1 MENLRLPFG
10 VGLLFHQ
17 LNSWFPSQLSI
28 SKHLR
33 HSFQPFQKKK
43 KKELIKTHTHTH
55 KYLQR
60 NNLRINT
67 SVLMMT
73 ITKVKT
79 QIQIFL
85 KVSLHKKNSHGE
97 VFVLENYQ
105 CPFFSFI
112 IEEAKG
118 KQQAFPTK
126 APFQHLQLFA
136 TQMFH
141 ITVLMVFYILW
152 TIFSSASIVR
162 HKADF
167 PNKIWK
173 PY

>member
-1 MENLRLPFG
+1 
-10 VGLLFHQ
+10 
-17 LNSWFPSQLSI
+17 
-28 SKHLR
+28 
-33 HSFQPFQKKK
+33 
-43 KKELIKTHTHTH
+43 
-55 KYLQR
+55 
-60 NNLRINT
+60 
-67 SVLMMT
+67 MMT

-112 IEEAKG
+112 IEEAKA

-152 TIFSSASIVR
+152 TIFSRASIVR

-173 PY
+173 PYEQHDSRFNLHPYCLYYREMTRYSKSWFGVHGCRKSNDQNRGIRILSNT

>member
-1 MENLRLPFG
+1 MGLGYFFINLTAD
-10 VGLLFHQ
+10 FHH
-17 LNSWFPSQLSI
+17 NSVYLSI
-28 SKHLR
+28 CAIRFNPS
-33 HSFQPFQKKK
+33 KKK
-43 KKELIKTHTHTH
+43 KKELIKTHKHTH

-105 CPFFSFI
+105 RPFFSFI

-136 TQMFH
+136 PQMFH

-167 PNKIWK
+167 PNKIRK

>member
-17 LNSWFPSQLSI
+17 LNRWFPSQLSI
-28 SKHLR
+28 SEHLG
-33 HSFQPFQKKK
+33 HLFQPFQKKK
-43 KKELIKTHTHTH
+43 TP

-60 NNLRINT
+60 NNVRINT

-79 QIQIFL
+79 QLQIFL
-85 KVSLHKKNSHGE
+85 KVSLHKKNSHGD
-97 VFVLENYQ
+97 VFVLENYH

-112 IEEAKG
+112 IEEANR
-118 KQQAFPTK
+118 KQQASFPTK
-126 APFQHLQLFA
+126 APLEHLQLFA